1 MSYNSIN
8 LNKKAIGKIDDA
20 IDNYSDASREIKANN
35 DNPSINVIIDSISL
49 NIKKLEDMKISIK
62 NLNRRIEDD
71 MYDLEKKRAQ
81 QNNNA
86 SE

>member
-1 MSYNSIN
+1 MSYYSIN

-20 IDNYSDASREIKANN
+20 IDNYSDASREIKAHN
-35 DNPSINVIIDSISL
+35 DNPSINRIIDSISL

-62 NLNRRIEDD
+62 NLNRRIEND